1 MGKITLQ
8 DARHLSMRTG
18 LGARW
23 QELNRYRN
31 LSRRNS
37 VKHAVYSASNRWA
50 LPPPKL
56 ASWTPWNPKHNVQ
69 QRRHLQVCLM
79 RDKHALRE
87 WTVKNMLRTPY
98 PLTERLV
105 LFWHNHF
112 TSSINEV
119 NQPNL
124 LLKQNILFRRHGMGN
139 YKQLLH
145 EVSRDPAMLIYL
157 DNTES
162 KMGNPNENF
171 ARELLEL
178 YTLGEGHYRES
189 DVQNAARAFTGWTV
203 DRRRQ
208 RFVLRK
214 DLHDNGIKHF
224 MGKKGRFNGHHI
236 IDILLAKPQTA
247 EMIATK
253 FWYEFISD
261 GKPNPHIIRRW
272 GNVFRH
278 AKYDIRTLLMAVLNS
293 PEFWSKRNRGE
304 KIKSPIE
311 LVVGTLRTL
320 TLKPLSTRRIVDICD
335 ALGQKIMAPETPEGH
350 LGGQQWIDTVTL
362 PTRVNLMAELI
373 YKSDQRD
380 MARIPKLSVSEK
392 THWLLAR
399 RSINKIPSQSSSHE
413 AQLLALL
420 TDPAYQLT

>member
-1 MGKITLQ
+1 
-8 DARHLSMRTG
+8 MRTG
-18 LGARW
+18 LGVRW
-23 QELNRYRN
+23 QDLSRYRN
-31 LSRRNS
+31 LSRGNS
-37 VKHAVYSASNRWA
+37 VQYAVYSASNRWV
-50 LPPPKL
+50 LPLPTL
-56 ASWTPWNPKHNVQ
+56 AGWMPWSSKHNVQ
-69 QRRHLQVCLM
+69 QRRHLQVRLAH
-79 RDKHALRE
+79 DKHALRE

-119 NQPNL
+119 NQPSL
-124 LLKQNILFRRHGMGN
+124 LLKQNILFRHHGLGN

-162 KMGNPNENF
+162 KKGNPNENF

-189 DVQNAARAFTGWTV
+189 DVRSAAQAFTGWTV
-203 DRRRQ
+203 DRKKQ
-208 RFVLRK
+208 RFVFRK
-214 DLHDNGIKHF
+214 DLHDHSIKQF
-224 MGKKGRFNGHHI
+224 MGKKGRFNGNDI
-236 IDILLAKPQTA
+236 IDILLEQPQTA

-253 FWYEFISD
+253 FWYEFVSD
-261 GKPNPHIIRRW
+261 GKPNPHTIRRW

-293 PEFWSKRNRGE
+293 PEFWSKRHRGE
-304 KIKSPIE
+304 KIKSPVE

-320 TLKPLSTRRIVDICD
+320 TLKPLSTRRIVDVCD

-362 PTRVNLMAELI
+362 PARVNLMAELI
-373 YKSDQRD
+373 YKSDHSD
-380 MARIPKLSVSEK
+380 MARIPKLSVSDK

-399 RSINKIPSQSSSHE
+399 KSLNKIPIQSVSHE
-413 AQLLALL
+413 EQLLALL
-420 TDPAYQLT
+420 TDPAYQLI